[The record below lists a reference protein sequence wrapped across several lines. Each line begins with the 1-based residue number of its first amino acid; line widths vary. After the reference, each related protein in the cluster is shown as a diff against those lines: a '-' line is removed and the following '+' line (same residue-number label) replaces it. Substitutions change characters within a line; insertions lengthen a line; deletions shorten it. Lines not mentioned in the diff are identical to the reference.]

1 MPVPNWNLSFLG
13 VTKYSCKV
21 GAGIFTHTIFNQRA
35 NKTDDREVVCEY
47 VIDTTADYYLLC
59 KQERVR
65 NGVKIVDLKGWV
77 LFLESFVIGGFH
89 NLHKVSDQISQLAPT
104 SLQLISYFGYMYPS
118 L

>member
-1 MPVPNWNLSFLG
+1 MLLNTLAKLVQAFL
-13 VTKYSCKV
+13 
-21 GAGIFTHTIFNQRA
+21 HTRFLISVQS
-35 NKTDDREVVCEY
+35 KTDDREVVCEY

-89 NLHKVSDQISQLAPT
+89 NLHKVSDQVSQLAPT